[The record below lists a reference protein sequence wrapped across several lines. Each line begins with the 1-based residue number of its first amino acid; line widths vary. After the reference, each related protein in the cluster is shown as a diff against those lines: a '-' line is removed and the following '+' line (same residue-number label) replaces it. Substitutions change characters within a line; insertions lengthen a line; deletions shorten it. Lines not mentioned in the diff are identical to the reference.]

1 MHWMAWMEV
10 GRVVMIMMTVVM
22 MMMSDDV
29 CCDDDDDSDGED
41 KSLYAP
47 HETCAEQLEGMVDK

>member
-1 MHWMAWMEV
+1 M
-10 GRVVMIMMTVVM
+10 VMIMMTVVM